1 MRVQRRVFVPR
12 EGMGQE
18 GEKYYI
24 MKSYVIGT
32 SLEIVARSYY

>member
-12 EGMGQE
+12 EGVGQE
-18 GEKYYI
+18 GEKNYI